1 MADKHNKSFFGKS
14 TGMFLQ
20 SSSKT
25 DPFIF
30 FRFIRKK
37 ESGTWEKPSIGEG
50 KTIKCGLEEIVMILN
65 VLRRRLKSWST
76 VHIFKEE
83 KTSISI
89 KWEGENKI
97 WLNVSDYPKML
108 TVAQIEILA
117 LLMEHI
123 LAEKIEFATGSG
135 KTNEEVPKVINI
147 PVDSNPGI
155 NKENVVDDNLEVVE
169 ELELGDKVK
178 KIEGII
184 KGETEKGLLLQM
196 NNNNEHWFPKSTLKS
211 TYDSV
216 KGSKQSFIIETW
228 ILEKNKVSA

>member
-1 MADKHNKSFFGKS
+1 MIKMADKHNKSFFGKS

-108 TVAQIEILA
+108 TIPQIEILV

-123 LAEKIEFATGSG
+123 IAEKIEFATSSG
-135 KTNEEVPKVINI
+135 KSNEETSRVNDVPL
-147 PVDSNPGI
+147 DSNNNN

-169 ELELGDKVK
+169 ELEL
-178 KIEGII
+178 
-184 KGETEKGLLLQM
+184 
-196 NNNNEHWFPKSTLKS
+196 
-211 TYDSV
+211 
-216 KGSKQSFIIETW
+216 
-228 ILEKNKVSA
+228 